1 MKPTHK
7 RYNIFQ
13 KYMSL
18 ISLHETARYQ
28 AVLPLKIFAYNCHH
42 HITVGD
48 AHVVHTHKLRPML
61 YK

>member
-1 MKPTHK
+1 
-7 RYNIFQ
+7 
-13 KYMSL
+13 MSL

-42 HITVGD
+42 HTTVGD